1 MGIQA
6 TDIQTRQRNFR
17 AGLKLHVKDT
27 EFIIIPLLKF
37 LGTGQFQLALCKSQ
51 ETCLSVLHQAVLP
64 QAHTMGQKISDLP
77 LRAAG
82 TSRARSPLRLRWLGL
97 DPPYPV
103 VCLVQRKEV
112 VTSPPLD
119 GLTEEPQTSP

>member
-6 TDIQTRQRNFR
+6 TDIQTRQRNFC

-64 QAHTMGQKISDLP
+64 QARTMGQKISDLP
-77 LRAAG
+77 
-82 TSRARSPLRLRWLGL
+82 
-97 DPPYPV
+97 PV
-103 VCLVQRKEV
+103 VCPVQRKEV